1 MRRKLVIAFVSVLL
15 FSATA
20 LCIQHF
26 WRGKTMS
33 VSEAE
38 KRWGAIPFDAAK
50 FKDADLKTRASM
62 AASLKKKE
70 QDFKGKNVEEIRK
83 ELGPTSGFYF
93 SDVYP
98 TYLIQTGKTNK
109 EETWQIVF
117 LLNKERRA
125 ESIIIHK
132 NCCD

>member
-1 MRRKLVIAFVSVLL
+1 MNRKIGIAFLSALL
-15 FSATA
+15 FSVTA
-20 LCIQHF
+20 LSLQHF

-33 VSEAE
+33 IAEAE
-38 KRWGAIPFDAAK
+38 KRWGKAEFDIIK
-50 FKDADLKTRASM
+50 FRDGDITTRAAM
-62 AASLKKKE
+62 AASLKKQEKK
-70 QDFKGKNVEEIRK
+70 FKGKHVDEIRN

-98 TYLIQTGKTNK
+98 TYLIQAGKSNK

-117 LLNKERRA
+117 LLNKDRRA
-125 ESIIIHK
+125 ESIIIHR